1 MNKHVQSC
9 VARGILSVRAET
21 TAPAPTQAEDKPTNI
36 NDAIKQINK
45 AFTEFKAENDKKIAD
60 LQKGKGDI
68 VQDEKLER
76 INADLSK
83 LCTAIDELN
92 AKQALASISK
102 GGGTPDTPEMAE
114 FKANYENWFRTG
126 SDEEKI
132 KAAYRTGGVMAAMS
146 TGSDADGGFTA
157 PVEWDRTITD
167 KLKVVTPMRRYASV
181 QNVKGQ
187 GFKRLFNLH
196 GATSGWVGE
205 ADPRPET
212 STHTYAQREYKFG
225 EIYANP
231 AISQSLLE
239 DSELDIASHLAA
251 EVEQEFAEKEG
262 LAFLSGNGI
271 LKPKGVLMY
280 DKATEDALPENERH
294 PFGPVGEVITG
305 SASDITSDGL
315 IDLTNDIPSARVT
328 EKSALFMNRK
338 THAKIRKMK
347 DGQGNYLWQPPF
359 QAQQPPAILGYPTYE
374 MVGMPDVAANTIPI
388 IFGDMAMGYR
398 IFDRRGIS
406 VLRDPYTQKP
416 FVLFYTTKRVG
427 GGLWNSEYLRYHRV
441 AA

>member
-21 TAPAPTQAEDKPTNI
+21 TAPARTQAEDKPTNI
-36 NDAIKQINK
+36 NDAIEQINK

-92 AKQALASISK
+92 AKQALAAISK

-146 TGSDADGGFTA
+146 TGSDTDGGFTA

-167 KLKVVTPMRRYASV
+167 KLKIVTPMRRYASV
-181 QNVKGQ
+181 QNVKGS

-205 ADPRPET
+205 TDPRPET

-251 EVEQEFAEKEG
+251 EVEQEFTEKEG

-374 MVGMPDVAANTIPI
+374 MVGMPDVAANTIPV

>member
-1 MNKHVQSC
+1 MNKHVQPC

-21 TAPAPTQAEDKPTNI
+21 TTTAPAQAEDKPTNI
-36 NDAIKQINK
+36 NDAIEQINK
-45 AFTEFKAENDKKIAD
+45 AFAEFKAENDKKIAD

-76 INADLSK
+76 INAQLST
-83 LCTAIDELN
+83 LCAAIDELN
-92 AKQALASISK
+92 TKQALAAISK
-102 GGGTPDTPEMAE
+102 GGSTPDTPEMAE
-114 FKANYENWFRTG
+114 FKASFENWFRTG

-146 TGSDADGGFTA
+146 TGSDTDGGFTA

-167 KLKVVTPMRRYASV
+167 KLKIVTPMRRYASV
-181 QNVKGQ
+181 QNVKGS

-205 ADPRPET
+205 TDPRPET

-251 EVEQEFAEKEG
+251 EVEQEFSEKEG

-305 SASDITSDGL
+305 SASDITADGL

-359 QAQQPPAILGYPTYE
+359 QAQQPPAILGYPTHE

-441 AA
+441 SA